1 MKNLLSWII
10 SAAVFIWISGM
21 TVGAAPLGRV
31 GQGHSAGHGQGKST
45 KAQTGQSVEK
55 GKKPDEKGLAHAEDV
70 ANEQGVTHGITK
82 AETKQEEKDLS
93 LKEGKSKENKGK
105 HLAKGKEKNK
115 GQAEGKDKKQKS
127 E

>member
-1 MKNLLSWII
+1 MKNLLSWVI
-10 SAAVFIWISGM
+10 SAAVVLWVSAI
-21 TVGAAPLGRV
+21 TAGAAPLGRV

-82 AETKQEEKDLS
+82 AETKQNEKGAS
-93 LKEGKSKENKGK
+93 LKGESKGHKGK
-105 HLAKGKEKNK
+105 KLAKGK
-115 GQAEGKDKKQKS
+115 DKSKEKS
-127 E
+127 EAKSEDEKPQ